1 MFLYLFDE
9 KYKKFVE
16 QRWHLVFQAG
26 KSPSPTFPKLGK
38 HVNNLGTRQLKGSFY
53 RRFTFSQYNVRVTF
67 QFILFF
73 VAFIGNASKYIFDSL
88 YRLKWDFVKKLK
100 YRMNIL

>member
-1 MFLYLFDE
+1 MILFLFDE

-26 KSPSPTFPKLGK
+26 KCPSPTFPKLGK

-53 RRFTFSQYNVRVTF
+53 PEV
-67 QFILFF
+67 
-73 VAFIGNASKYIFDSL
+73 YIFTI
-88 YRLKWDFVKKLK
+88 
-100 YRMNIL
+100 M